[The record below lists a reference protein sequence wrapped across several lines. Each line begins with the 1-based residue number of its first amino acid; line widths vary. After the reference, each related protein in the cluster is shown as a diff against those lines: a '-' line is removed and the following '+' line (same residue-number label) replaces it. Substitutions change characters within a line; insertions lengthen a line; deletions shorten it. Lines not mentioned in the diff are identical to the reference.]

1 LVRGPHLLVRS
12 LMAAALMPS
21 ALLALATAAE
31 AQSRFE
37 TITTINAPP
46 TPAEVRRRQ
55 RGAPPAA
62 AQQPD
67 DESLGAGFQTQVTPA
82 PLTDFAAPT
91 QTDETPAAVGGP
103 SLGQNAGFP
112 STPVSTIPPSVGL
125 PTDPPRRRPTLPVD
139 GDFSAPVQPA
149 APVDG
154 DFSAP
159 DPTQAIDGADPVS
172 NDIREDAD
180 RAAFSSPPAGFDPT
194 LFGIDVSP
202 ILSERPRRLFRFEP
216 YTPIGIRAGSFVI
229 LPVLETS
236 VLFDSNTFESS
247 PAQSDRAIELLP
259 TVRVVSNWSV
269 HAIELRASGVVSQF
283 QEFDSENDR
292 AYTLE
297 ARGRL
302 DITRRT
308 NLEGLVSRAVSQE
321 GRDDIN
327 AAASGDRA
335 DVTRDQYALT
345 LNHRFNRLRLQ
356 LRGSHIDEDVSDTA
370 TDVNDDRDERESEIA
385 IRASWEFKPTL
396 FAFAE
401 AAVNTRKFGAASS
414 DDGLRRDSRGVRY
427 RAGLSFG
434 NTDQILRGEV
444 SLGYGRQSPDEA
456 ALSDVSGLLVD
467 ANLAWRISGLT
478 TLLFTANTSIDDSTD
493 ANVSGVISRSANVE
507 LRHSFRRNLVGSI
520 GTGIEVRKFEGPS
533 ETEKEVTA
541 IAGLEYFMNRNVTL
555 FGRYQFTRFDGGED
569 YVDNEFR
576 LGLRLS
582 R

>member
-1 LVRGPHLLVRS
+1 MVRGPYILLRWLTTAPLAAFAV
-12 LMAAALMPS
+12 AALTSTAS
-21 ALLALATAAE
+21 A
-31 AQSRFE
+31 QISFE
-37 TITTINAPP
+37 TVTTINAPP
-46 TPAEVRRRQ
+46 SAAEVEQRQ
-55 RGAPPAA
+55 RGVPPRSPR
-62 AQQPD
+62 QPGTN
-67 DESLGAGFQTQVTPA
+67 ELGAGFQTRVTPA
-82 PLTDFAAPT
+82 PLTDFAAPSP
-91 QTDETPAAVGGP
+91 DPAPAISGGP

-112 STPVSTIPPSVGL
+112 STPVSTTPPSVGL
-125 PTDPPRRRPTLPVD
+125 PTDPPRRRSALPVD

-149 APVDG
+149 APIDG

-159 DPTQAIDGADPVS
+159 QQTQPIDGADPVS
-172 NDIREDAD
+172 TDNRSDAD

-216 YTPIGIRAGSFVI
+216 YTPIGIRAGSFII

-236 VLFDSNTFESS
+236 VLFDSNTFQSS
-247 PAQSDRAIELLP
+247 PAERDRAIELLP

-269 HAIELRASGVVSQF
+269 HALELRATGVVSQF
-283 QEFDSENDR
+283 QEFDSENER

-308 NLEGLVSRAVSQE
+308 NFEGLLARAVTQE

-327 AAASGDRA
+327 ASVSGDRA

-356 LRGSHIDEDVSDTA
+356 LRGSHIDEDVSETT
-370 TDVNDDRDERESEIA
+370 TDPNDDRDERETEIA
-385 IRASWEFKPTL
+385 LRASWEFKPTL

-401 AAVNTRKFGAASS
+401 AAVNTRKFGAPSA

-434 NTDQILRGEV
+434 NTDQILRGEI

-478 TLLFTANTSIDDSTD
+478 TLLFTASTSFDDSTD
-493 ANVSGVISRSANVE
+493 ADVSGVITRSANVE
-507 LRHSFRRNLVGSI
+507 LRHSFRRNLVGTI
-520 GTGIEVRKFEGPS
+520 GTGIEISDFEGPS

-541 IAGLEYFMNRNVTL
+541 LAGLEYFMNRNVTL
-555 FGRYQFTRFDGGED
+555 FGRYQFTRFNGADD
-569 YVDNEFR
+569 YTDNEIR